1 MTVST
6 SVVVDFTR
14 DMILR
19 TAIRRAGLNA
29 GRLTDPPAAQ
39 LAQAADNLELVIKSL
54 QAEDINLGTIE
65 PATLT
70 LTAGVSEQTLA
81 SDTIDIAQGQSD
93 NLGTIVPSSGGES
106 VVKALSRDE
115 WLRLAD
121 KTTQSR
127 PTMGYLEKGIACK
140 ILFWPV
146 PDTTYTFRYTK
157 VRLFKSGGTGAN
169 TIDARS
175 PWAEYFVYA
184 TAEGIALDNR
194 MYDTAAYLGNKA
206 EKLRERCLTG
216 ESNHG
221 TIRFR
226 VGASA
231 RNW

>member
-29 GRLTDPPAAQ
+29 GRISDPSAQ
-39 LAQAADNLELVIKSL
+39 MLEQAADNLELVIKSL
-54 QAEDINLGTIE
+54 QSEDINLGTIE
-65 PATLT
+65 PTTLV
-70 LTAGVSEQTLA
+70 LTSGVSLQTLA
-81 SDTIDIAQGQSD
+81 SDAIDIAQGQSD
-93 NLGTIVPSSGGES
+93 NLGTIVNTDNSES
-106 VVKALSRDE
+106 VVKSLDRDG

-121 KTTQSR
+121 KTVSGR
-127 PTMGYLEKGIACK
+127 PTMGYFQKGPACK
-140 ILFWPV
+140 VLFWPV
-146 PDTTYTFRYTK
+146 PDVAYTFRYTK
-157 VRLFKSGGTGAN
+157 VRLFKSGGSGAN

-184 TAEGIALDNR
+184 TAEGLAMDNR
-194 MYDTAAYLGNKA
+194 LMEAAGQLGAKA

-216 ESNHG
+216 EANHG

-226 VGASA
+226 VGKSA